1 MVSQNAFPNMQTA
14 YRKGIFICNFL
25 LIIVHPKLND
35 NTQVRRCAVMKLSRA
50 ILLLSVVAVVL
61 FIPLWFS
68 MDYED
73 RIRMN
78 EALDE
83 QKQGQE
89 SVRQNQSSLNNTV
102 ERGVSKLEVDE
113 ILADDLSL
121 TTSMFVTQLSKQL
134 QKWADL
140 DLTKPDIEKS
150 FEQELSEHKHFHSF
164 AFMKNGEILIAK
176 GKIPEERV
184 KKLQDSKQETS
195 FSDPYIREDKQY
207 MLMAHRKN
215 NSEMVIG
222 EVDLSFVKRFV
233 GEMGSVADANGNF
246 FVSSGKTD
254 VDVESDKKSE
264 KGKITQKV
272 PELGWQIVVQSK
284 PEGSEQEQTHFKDG
298 QAVVKFRSQEDREKW
313 LRVHAMY
320 QVIKQSGPYVVLSQK
335 NTSTEKLIKN
345 LSAEQDIVSV
355 EPNYIYNKQDTGTAV
370 SLPNDEFF
378 EPYQWNLSQIRAEKG
393 WEITGGTEDVIIA
406 ILDTGIDPNHQ
417 DLKGKLV
424 EGFNTFDETNQ
435 STDQHGHGTH
445 VAGITGAITN
455 NVTGIAGVSWFNPIM
470 PVKVLDENG
479 EGSLYEIT
487 SGIRW
492 ATDHGAKVINMSLGD
507 SEPSQMLYDAIRY
520 AYEKDVVLIA
530 AAGNDNVGTPMYPAG
545 YDEVLSVSAV
555 DQQQQKAVFSNYGE
569 HIDVTAPG
577 EHIPSTFPDNNYVF
591 MSGTS
596 MAAPHVTGLAGL
608 IRSLQPELNNE
619 EVMQVIRQT
628 SEDLGEEGHD
638 PFFGFGEISVAGS
651 LDNIR
656 INQEAALDHGAPNS
670 VEQAEGN
677 WLQLWLERF
686 KVNFE

>member
-1 MVSQNAFPNMQTA
+1 MDDTE
-14 YRKGIFICNFL
+14 
-25 LIIVHPKLND
+25 
-35 NTQVRRCAVMKLSRA
+35 VRRCAVMKLSRV

-68 MDYED
+68 MEHED

-78 EALDE
+78 EASDE
-83 QKQGQE
+83 QNLNQKSAKQRE
-89 SVRQNQSSLNNTV
+89 

-121 TTSMFVTQLSKQL
+121 TTSMFVTQLSTQL
-134 QKWADL
+134 RKWADL
-140 DLTKPDIEKS
+140 DFTKPDIEKG
-150 FEQELSEHKHFHSF
+150 FKQELSEHKHFHSF
-164 AFMKNGEILIAK
+164 AYMKDGEISISK

-184 KKLQDSKQETS
+184 KKLQDAKQENS
-195 FSDPYIREDKQY
+195 FSDPYTRGDQQY

-215 NSEMVIG
+215 NNEMVIG

-254 VDVESDKKSE
+254 VDVESDKESKQ
-264 KGKITQKV
+264 GKITQKV
-272 PELGWQIVVQSK
+272 PELGWQIVVQSS
-284 PEGSEQEQTHFKDG
+284 PEGSEQERTHFKEG
-298 QAVVKFRSQEDREKW
+298 EAVVKFRSQEDRERW
-313 LRVHAMY
+313 LTDHATY
-320 QVIKQSGPYVVLSQK
+320 QVLKKSGPYVVLSQK
-335 NTSTEKLIKN
+335 NISTEKLIQQ
-345 LSAEQDIVSV
+345 LTAEQEIISAE
-355 EPNYIYNKQDTGTAV
+355 PNIIYNKQDIGKAV
-370 SLPNDEFF
+370 PLPNDEFF

-424 EGFNTFDETNQ
+424 EGFNTFDETNE

-455 NVTGIAGVSWFNPIM
+455 NVTGIAGVSWYNPIM
-470 PVKVLDENG
+470 PIKVLDENG
-479 EGSLYEIT
+479 EGSLFEIT

-555 DQQQQKAVFSNYGE
+555 DQEQQKAIFSNYGD
-569 HIDVTAPG
+569 HMDVTAPG

-628 SEDLGEEGHD
+628 AEDLGAEGHD
-638 PFFGFGEISVAGS
+638 PYFGFGEISVAGA
-651 LDNIR
+651 LDEIR
-656 INQEAALDHGAPNS
+656 VNQDAALNNGDPNS
-670 VEQAEGN
+670 VKQSGGN
-677 WLQLWLERF
+677 WLQLWLDRF